1 MLAAPPAAPALTTC
15 AYNATDDTLRVSLP
29 LALDDAILEA
39 IGGNVVV
46 KRAFGIPVDST
57 GSATPPASAE
67 HDLRERHESSGHF
80 VSLRGPENLLNGDIE
95 AENFGP
101 QEIEIF
107 VNLMNGANS
116 RMNIAAD
123 ADGTTLRYGA
133 DGINPN
139 AISAENVT
147 GPDADVFP
155 QGIGNIVLFGGTG
168 PDTIGAQGGAG
179 TGNPRTDPVEIEGG
193 TGVDRLTG
201 GEGGD
206 GLGGEGG
213 NDILSGVG

>member
-1 MLAAPPAAPALTTC
+1 VNGTRAQ
-15 AYNATDDTLRVSLP
+15 
-29 LALDDAILEA
+29 
-39 IGGNVVV
+39 GN
-46 KRAFGIPVDST
+46 
-57 GSATPPASAE
+57 
-67 HDLRERHESSGHF
+67 F
-80 VSLRGPENLLNGDIE
+80 VSLRGPQNLLNGDIE

-139 AISAENVT
+139 ATSAENVT

-155 QGIGNIVLFGGTG
+155 QGIGNIGLFGGTG
-168 PDTIGAQGGAG
+168 PDTIGAQDGAG

-201 GEGGD
+201 GVGGY

-213 NDILSGVG
+213 NDILSGG